1 LNQVCNCGY
10 LFFGGIGQFRQNLKY
25 GGSKIDNNEKR
36 KLRRENKLNTIN
48 KKTLVS
54 VTLILV
60 LAISVFSASIQPAK
74 AVPNKQITTYAFIAT
89 NPNPIGVGQPLQV
102 SMWLSDPP
110 PTAAGAGGDRWIGF
124 KVYITKPDG
133 TTEIKGPY
141 TSDAVGGAYFTYY
154 PTQVGNYT
162 FQMKY
167 LGGQTIVASFFDF
180 GTFTFMTINNTYL
193 ASDSNIM
200 TLTVQSDPVVNPP
213 QTPLPTSYWTRP
225 ISGLNLQWSQ
235 VSGNWLMTAW
245 NYTGRGFDSGPAFC
259 GEGTSPNSAHIL
271 WTKPMTFGGLV
282 GGQGGVTSFTDGR
295 SYEYY
300 FKPPVVISGRLYY
313 NSIAAEEP
321 RTIGEMG
328 NLGIVCVDMKDGSTI
343 FTIPNQTLSF
353 GQIYTYNSPNQA
365 GALAYLWVNSGSNW
379 KLYDAW
385 SGNYILTIANVTTG
399 TTTIGSDGSILTYSL
414 AYSAVNQTY
423 VLTKWNSSRAIPP
436 PPGGG
441 SSDWQ
446 WRPYTWAGQ
455 TIDGRRGIEWQTLAQ
470 NISGQSFSSFTG
482 NVYIDGNNLV
492 AVVINA
498 SDPLGK
504 GSQFIEYSLKDGSY
518 QGSALMQLP
527 TDVPAVESLITIAAF
542 QNYGLFEGVFYEF
555 MKATMQYVAYDVKT
569 GQVKWISDPFT
580 NPWGMYVPS
589 MLGAWGIFY
598 SAEYDG
604 VIHAYENSGGT
615 EIWQFF
621 PGSSGFQTPYGVWP
635 FYSGLTGTADGK
647 IIATTSEHGNGVE
660 PLYSGEAIYVVNA
673 STGVGIWN
681 MTGWFEQPA
690 IADGKLLSHNC
701 YDNQIYC
708 FGKGPSAITVEAPLS
723 AVTQG
728 SKIIIQGTVT
738 DQSPGAKGTP
748 AISDADMSAWMAY
761 QYEQQSI
768 PNNAKGVTVKLT
780 AVDPNL
786 NTIELGTVTSD
797 VSGNYALMWSP
808 PLEGLYTIIATFE
821 GSQSYYGSYAVTHVA
836 SNPAGAVAP
845 TASPT
850 LAPTATPTATPT
862 AAPTA
867 SPSIAPTPPG
877 TGLGTE
883 VYIAIAAVVIIAVIA
898 AVAVVLRR
906 RK

>member
-1 LNQVCNCGY
+1 
-10 LFFGGIGQFRQNLKY
+10 LK
-25 GGSKIDNNEKR
+25 
-36 KLRRENKLNTIN
+36 TIN

-54 VTLILV
+54 VTLILL
-60 LAISVFSASIQPAK
+60 LAISAFSIGIQPAK

-89 NPNPIGVGQPLQV
+89 NPNPIGINQPLQV

-110 PTAAGAGGDRWIGF
+110 PTAAGIGGDRWIGF

-133 TTEIKGPY
+133 TKETTKPY

-167 LGGQTIVASFFDF
+167 PGGQTIVASLFDY
-180 GTFTFMTINNTYL
+180 GTFTFVTINNTYL

-200 TLTVQSDPVVNPP
+200 TLTVQADPVVNPP

-225 ISGLNLQWSQ
+225 ISGVNLQWSQ
-235 VSGNWLMTAW
+235 VSGNWLMAAW

-271 WTKPMTFGGLV
+271 WTKPITFGGLV
-282 GGQGGVTSFTDGR
+282 GGIDGVTSYTDGR
-295 SYEYY
+295 SYEYF
-300 FKPPVVISGRLYY
+300 FKPPVVINGRLYY
-313 NSIAAEEP
+313 NTIGAEEP
-321 RTIGEMG
+321 IPANAYTRP
-328 NLGIVCVDMKDGSTI
+328 LGMPSITCVDMKTGETI
-343 FTIPNQTLSF
+343 MTIPNATLSF

-365 GALAYLWVNSGSNW
+365 GALAYLWTSDWRMFDPWTGQC
-379 KLYDAW
+379 
-385 SGNYILTIANVTTG
+385 ILSLTGVPSG
-399 TTTIGSDGSILTYSL
+399 TTTRGSDGSIIIYSI
-414 AYSAVNQTY
+414 AYSALNQSF
-423 VLTKWNSSRAIPP
+423 VLSKWNSSKAIPP
-436 PPGGG
+436 AGDVGVAG
-441 SSDWQ
+441 SSNAWQ
-446 WRPYTWAGQ
+446 WRPYLYSGQ
-455 TIDGRRGIEWQTLAQ
+455 TINATGTTILWNADLSRAVSRNTNGYEWQVLAQ
-470 NISGQSFSSFTG
+470 NVSGQGFSSFTG

-498 SDPLGK
+498 TDPLAK

-518 QGSALMQLP
+518 QGSALMQIP
-527 TDVPAVESLITIAAF
+527 TDVPALESLTTIANF
-542 QNYGLFEGVFYEF
+542 QNYGLYEGVFYEF
-555 MKATMQYVAYDVKT
+555 MKATMQYVAYDCKT

-589 MLGAWGIFY
+589 MLGAWGIFF

-673 STGVGIWN
+673 STGKNVWN
-681 MTGWFEQPA
+681 MSGWFEQCA
-690 IADGKLLSHNC
+690 IADSKLLSHNC

-708 FGKGPSAITVEAPLS
+708 FGKGPSATTVEAPLS

-761 QYEQQSI
+761 KYEQQSI
-768 PNNAKGVTVKLT
+768 PNNAKGVNVKLT

-862 AAPTA
+862 VAPTA
-867 SPSIAPTPPG
+867 SPSTVSPPPG
-877 TGLGTE
+877 YGLGTE
-883 VYIAIAAVVIIAVIA
+883 YYIAIAAVIIIIAIA
-898 AVAVVLRR
+898 AVAVILRK